1 MENEFLDVIREISDK
16 LVTRNLNLAIAESC
30 TGGFISN
37 AVSNLPGSSKFF
49 ELSVVS
55 YSEEA
60 KKSVLGVSASLLRKH
75 GMVSEE
81 TAVAMVEGVRKV
93 GHTDIALAVTGV
105 AGPERMEDKDVGLVF
120 IAVSVRGRVESE
132 GRKLD
137 GDREEIKRQASLEAL
152 RFLNRVLDLWL

>member
-152 RFLNRVLDLWL
+152 RFLNRVLELWL